1 MTLSALPLRLVPRSL
16 PLARSYLAS
25 TSALMIGSAAQLV
38 TFALLARGLG
48 VEQFGL
54 LITVTVA
61 TNIAA
66 QLCGIGGT
74 ETLIRRVAPEPAL
87 YATALGHNL
96 ILIAGT
102 GLVLTVGLAAALPR
116 FVELSP
122 DAAVNAAALLALI
135 LANVVL
141 VRLILLAEQVFIARW
156 QIGRAN
162 LVTIGFALGRT
173 AAAALACGAFGVRTA
188 ADWAFWS
195 AGAHTLMA
203 LTSLFAIRGFGKP
216 RWAIMREEVRLGLYF
231 TTPFVFRAVR
241 QNADTLVLSLVAS
254 PEVVGAFNMARRI
267 VETSI
272 LTVDA
277 LHRLI
282 YPRLARASAAGY
294 RAMVPMITR
303 VTVAAVGLGVVTA
316 SGVWLIAP
324 LMPWLFGKDFG
335 GMIGDLRAMA
345 FVLVLVVIHDIPAE
359 VLGATARHGIRA
371 ALYNIGNLLGAAVSA
386 ALTYVY
392 LLPGTFLALYLTE
405 AALAAAF
412 WTVLVILIRRS
423 VPSDGPRPSAG
434 TIP

>member
-1 MTLSALPLRLVPRSL
+1 MAL
-16 PLARSYLAS
+16 SYLAS

-61 TNIAA
+61 TNITV

-87 YATALGHNL
+87 YAAALGHTL
-96 ILIAGT
+96 ILLLAT
-102 GLVLTVGLAAALPR
+102 GLLLTVGLALALPH
-116 FVELSP
+116 FVTIAADP
-122 DAAVNAAALLALI
+122 AVNAAALLALI
-135 LANVVL
+135 VANVPL
-141 VRLILLAEQVFIARW
+141 VRLILLAEQAFIARW
-156 QIGRAN
+156 QVGRAN
-162 LVTIGFALGRT
+162 LVTIGFAFGRT
-173 AAAALACGAFGVRTA
+173 AAAALACTAFGVATA
-188 ADWAFWS
+188 AEWAFWS
-195 AGAHTLMA
+195 LGVHALMA
-203 LTSLFAIRGFGKP
+203 AASLYAIRSFGRP
-216 RWAIMREEVRLGLYF
+216 RWTIMREEVRLGLYF
-231 TTPFVFRAVR
+231 TTPFVFRAIR

-282 YPRLARASAAGY
+282 YPRLARAAAAGY
-294 RAMVPMITR
+294 RAMVPLIAR
-303 VTVAAVGLGVVTA
+303 VTVAATGLAVVTA
-316 SGVWLIAP
+316 GGVWLIAP
-324 LMPWLFGKDFG
+324 LMPWLFGRDFG
-335 GMIGDLRAMA
+335 GMVGDLRAMA
-345 FVLVLVVIHDIPAE
+345 FVLVFVVIHDIPAE

-371 ALYNIGNLLGAAVSA
+371 ALYNVGNLIGAAASA
-386 ALTYVY
+386 ALTYLY

-412 WTVLVILIRRS
+412 WTVLVVMIRRS
-423 VPSDGPRPSAG
+423 VHPSSIGALSS
-434 TIP
+434 